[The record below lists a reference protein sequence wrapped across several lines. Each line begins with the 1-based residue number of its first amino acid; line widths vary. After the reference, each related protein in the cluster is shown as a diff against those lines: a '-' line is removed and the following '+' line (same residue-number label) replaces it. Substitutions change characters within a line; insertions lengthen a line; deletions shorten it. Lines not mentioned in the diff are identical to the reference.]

1 MTIRYTTSNL
11 QGILLYN
18 NMKTHKVYLVD
29 HVFARLVHRRM
40 LYAPFHMLSIVD
52 LWVLRKNVQV
62 SGEVETITSRA
73 LVGCMYSSRTQQC
86 PMSNSPCMSY
96 IERLGG

>member
-1 MTIRYTTSNL
+1 MTIRYTTSNV

-40 LYAPFHMLSIVD
+40 LYAPFHMLRIVD